1 MNAPDPLIVDYVKRA
16 GFGEVMNLTH
26 TSVDMKF
33 ILALCERWRPETHTF
48 HLPMGECTVT
58 LEDVY
63 MLLGLKT
70 NGKAV
75 YGNVQQP
82 NALCVELLG
91 VDLIEGE
98 GQQRG
103 RGQGIKLAGLQLA
116 YAGLQLDQFSDEET
130 ILQKTRMYIMLLFGK
145 FLFPEGT
152 GNSVNFMYLCLLG
165 DIDAIKTYSWGSAV
179 LAYLYSSL
187 CKCAKKD
194 SCTFSGCA
202 FLLQAW
208 AWWRMPVLAPA
219 NPNSYA
225 FPYASRFNALGMDWS
240 KTPDSKIIFYRQIL
254 DRLGPQDVIPLKMSI
269 F

>member
-1 MNAPDPLIVDYVKRA
+1 MDAPDLWIMSYVECA
-16 GFGEVMNLTH
+16 GFGKVMNLIH
-26 TSVDMKF
+26 TSIDTKF

-48 HLPMGECTVT
+48 HLPTGECTVT

-63 MLLGLKT
+63 MLLGLNT

-75 YGNVQQP
+75 FGNVQQP

-98 GQQRG
+98 GRQRG
-103 RGQGIKLAGLQLA
+103 RGQGIKLSALQLA
-116 YAGLQLDQFSDEET
+116 YQGLQLNDGSSEESK
-130 ILQKTRMYIMLLFGK
+130 LQKTRMYIMLLFGR

-152 GNSVNFMYLCLLG
+152 GNNVNFMYLCLLEG
-165 DIDAIKTYSWGSAV
+165 IDAIKTYSWGSAV

-187 CKCAKKD
+187 CKCAKKH

-225 FPYASRFNALGMDWS
+225 FPYASR
-240 KTPDSKIIFYRQIL
+240 
-254 DRLGPQDVIPLKMSI
+254 
-269 F
+269 

>member
-1 MNAPDPLIVDYVKRA
+1 MHFGYKYVPKLVHFLHHLLYYHQSNLASEQLCVSSSTNMSLLTMGQEHRGTIANIATYDVTRFRTRAGKMIAPDPLIVDYVKRA

-63 MLLGLKT
+63 MLLGLRT

-103 RGQGIKLAGLQLA
+103 RGQGIKLAGLQEA
-116 YAGLQLDQFSDEET
+116 YVGIQLDQFSDEET
-130 ILQKTRMYIMLLFGK
+130 ILRKTRMYIMLLF
-145 FLFPEGT
+145 
-152 GNSVNFMYLCLLG
+152 
-165 DIDAIKTYSWGSAV
+165 DI
-179 LAYLYSSL
+179 
-187 CKCAKKD
+187 
-194 SCTFSGCA
+194 
-202 FLLQAW
+202 
-208 AWWRMPVLAPA
+208 
-219 NPNSYA
+219 
-225 FPYASRFNALGMDWS
+225 
-240 KTPDSKIIFYRQIL
+240 
-254 DRLGPQDVIPLKMSI
+254 
-269 F
+269 